1 MDHVKSLKCLICG
14 AEYGPDEIDYVCP
27 KHGDDGI
34 VDVQYDYELIGRRIS
49 PATLAEN
56 RDDTIWRYKPLLP
69 VKPDS
74 PVPPL
79 TVGWTPLYRAD
90 RLAAGLGLKHVWVKD
105 EGRQPSASFK
115 DRASVV
121 AVVKGQERG
130 AAVITTASTGNAGAA
145 LSAMCASVAQ
155 PNVIFLPESAPP
167 AKVAQLLVY
176 GSTVIMVRGT
186 YDDAF
191 ELCAQAAK
199 EFGWYNRNTGYNPY
213 MSEGKKTVSYE
224 ICEQFTTQ
232 VGAGWVGGEKV
243 GHDASQNPPRRWIAP
258 DRIFV
263 SVGDGCI
270 IGGVHKGLRDLLAL
284 GWITTMPQIMGVQAA
299 GSAALY
305 DAWRTGMDAMEMKPI
320 DAHTIADSISAGLP
334 ADRIKALAAVR
345 QTNGAYIKVTDDE
358 ILTAIPALARGCGV
372 FAEPAGAAAYAGLVK
387 AVELGLV
394 QPDERIVVLSTG
406 NGLKDIAS
414 ARKSVGAPLVV
425 DKNLAD
431 VKRHLVDW

>member
-1 MDHVKSLKCLICG
+1 MDHVTSLKCLICG
-14 AEYGPDEIDYVCP
+14 AEYRPDEIEYVCP
-27 KHGDDGI
+27 LHGDDGI
-34 VDVQYDYELIGRRIS
+34 VDVQYDYDLIGSRIS
-49 PATLAEN
+49 PATLADN

-69 VKPDS
+69 VEPDS

-79 TVGWTPLYRAD
+79 TVGWTPLYRTD
-90 RLAAGLGLKHVWVKD
+90 RLGAGLGLKHVWVKD

-121 AVVKGQERG
+121 AVVKAQERG
-130 AAVITTASTGNAGAA
+130 AEVITTASTGNAGAA

-155 PNVIFLPESAPP
+155 KNVIFLPESAPP

-213 MSEGKKTVSYE
+213 MSEGKKTVSFE
-224 ICEQFTTQ
+224 ICEQL
-232 VGAGWVGGEKV
+232 GW
-243 GHDASQNPPRRWIAP
+243 DAP

-270 IGGVHKGLRDLLAL
+270 IGGVHKGLRDLMAL
-284 GWITTMPQIMGVQAA
+284 GWIKKMPKIMGVQAA

-305 DAWRTGMDAMEMKPI
+305 DAWRTGISAMEMQPI

-334 ADRIKALAAVR
+334 ADRIKGLAAVR
-345 QTNGAYIKVTDDE
+345 ETDGAYIKVTDDE
-358 ILTAIPALARGCGV
+358 ILAAIPALARGSGV

-394 QPDERIVVLSTG
+394 HPDERIVVLSTG

-414 ARKSVGAPLVV
+414 ARKSVGEPMVV
-425 DKNLAD
+425 DKDLAD
-431 VKRHLVDW
+431 VKRVLKK